1 MMAKRAP
8 QSFLQLV
15 LILPHLESPVQRRV
29 FSSEIDDY
37 FIGGFAQ
44 PTTINDRDEYDDW
57 LARAGHPEDVQGR

>member
-1 MMAKRAP
+1 MMAKGTP

-29 FSSEIDDY
+29 FSEIDDY
-37 FIGGFAQ
+37 FVGGFAQ